1 MILKFFEKQK
11 VETHSRVKKND
22 RHHNRTNK
30 VHLFMSMH
38 RYGARG
44 PVALSAPSPRSILTR
59 LDASIT

>member
-11 VETHSRVKKND
+11 VERHSRVKKND

-38 RYGARG
+38 RYGAKG
-44 PVALSAPSPRSILTR
+44 PVAVSAPSL
-59 LDASIT
+59 